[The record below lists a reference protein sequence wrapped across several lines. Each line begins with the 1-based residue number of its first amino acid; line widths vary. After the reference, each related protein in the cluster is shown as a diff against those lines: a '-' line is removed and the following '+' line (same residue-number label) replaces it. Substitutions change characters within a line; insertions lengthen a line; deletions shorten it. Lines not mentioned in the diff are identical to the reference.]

1 MRCTHGEKVA
11 FRSDL
16 QGRGWGFGGT
26 RLLEVI
32 IEEIRRKK
40 MAKSANVRE
49 NEFIREELEVP
60 AAGEE
65 EEEEEEE

>member
-1 MRCTHGEKVA
+1 
-11 FRSDL
+11 
-16 QGRGWGFGGT
+16 
-26 RLLEVI
+26 VI

-49 NEFIREELEVP
+49 YEFIGEELEVP

>member
-16 QGRGWGFGGT
+16 QGGGGT

>member
-1 MRCTHGEKVA
+1 
-11 FRSDL
+11 
-16 QGRGWGFGGT
+16 
-26 RLLEVI
+26 VI